1 MQFNSKHPLPIKI
14 YMCRHRSMVENY
26 IASKMNQ
33 RDKQTS
39 LQIIIHALHEK
50 VFHEIYTQ
58 I

>member
-1 MQFNSKHPLPIKI
+1 
-14 YMCRHRSMVENY
+14 MVENY